1 MFAEVSTRIP
11 ADSALMADSKY
22 RFFRNHVI
30 LTMSAAKIMKSLGVI
45 AFDLDRFFTFAVKTV
60 NQLIGMTAETNT
72 VNYADAMQRLMADYQ
87 QDIFQSECF
96 KLPSGA
102 RPYEPR
108 VKNQLV
114 GRLITPTL
122 KNYGDKFAGELLLS
136 SSAVGKWCVE
146 NRVDR
151 RALWWYL
158 VDNNVT
164 VERRLLIRL
173 GTSTTIPTV
182 PTRCWELNY
191 KLLCDLLEKE
201 NSTAVSLAVSV
212 K

>member
-1 MFAEVSTRIP
+1 MF
-11 ADSALMADSKY
+11 
-22 RFFRNHVI
+22 
-30 LTMSAAKIMKSLGVI
+30 
-45 AFDLDRFFTFAVKTV
+45 
-60 NQLIGMTAETNT
+60 
-72 VNYADAMQRLMADYQ
+72 
-87 QDIFQSECF
+87 
-96 KLPSGA
+96 
-102 RPYEPR
+102 
-108 VKNQLV
+108 
-114 GRLITPTL
+114 
-122 KNYGDKFAGELLLS
+122 LLS
-136 SSAVGKWCVE
+136 SSAVVLWCVE

-201 NSTAVSLAVSV
+201 NSTAVSLED
-212 K
+212 